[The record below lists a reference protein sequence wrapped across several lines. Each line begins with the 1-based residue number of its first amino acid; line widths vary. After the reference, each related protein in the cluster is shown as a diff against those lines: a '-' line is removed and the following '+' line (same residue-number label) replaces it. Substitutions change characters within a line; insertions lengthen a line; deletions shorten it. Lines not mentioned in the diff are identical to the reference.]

1 MWYGSALQAA
11 VDGEIHTNDR
21 KKAVLLDVEEGLLS
35 VEKAEEA
42 YGVILKET
50 AEGLAV
56 DEEKTREARAG
67 KTGQKA
73 EVYDLGEKRRAYEAV
88 WTPEASDR
96 LAQLLQERPFL
107 RDLTI
112 NIRFIRNWMEQTMR

>member
-1 MWYGSALQAA
+1 M
-11 VDGEIHTNDR
+11 
-21 KKAVLLDVEEGLLS
+21 
-35 VEKAEEA
+35 EKAEEA

-96 LAQLLQERPFL
+96 LAQLLQERPISQRSYYKHQIHQKL
-107 RDLTI
+107 DGTDHALSAEEVEAEYR
-112 NIRFIRNWMEQTMR
+112 RQA